1 MGLSIGIAGAIVL
14 MVILAVMMA
23 MTGLV
28 STIFSIGDV
37 TTQVSELENTI
48 SKTDVSMNH
57 VLTLIGSPILNFT
70 LNNDGSEKLW
80 NFDEFDLFV
89 TYDGAVSGSL
99 TEVLSYGGDCL
110 GGLPAQGNW
119 CIQSITGD
127 LLDPGILN
135 SAEEANIRL
144 RVNENLANVNAV
156 VSITTDNGV
165 TDTVKAPYC
174 GPSCYQMIWNVIST
188 ENVMVWL
195 SMGSGAG
202 IADELDDNSRHRAMI
217 DLIDMKEWRLLTI
230 SADSDGSAIC
240 ELGVQYST
248 DNFVTWRGLDNGI
261 AAALSTTSNPC
272 ASSGHYVSNWASL
285 NATAQSDV
293 WLRIAGTDD
302 NGGSTNPDFGNIQ
315 VQFRSTV

>member
-57 VLTLIGSPILNFT
+57 VSTLFGSPTLNFT
-70 LNNDGSEKLW
+70 LSNDGQEKLW

-99 TEVLSYGGDCL
+99 TEKITYAGNCL
-110 GGLPAQGNW
+110 GGLPTQGNW
-119 CIQSITGD
+119 CIESINGD

-135 SAEEANIRL
+135 SAEGANIRVQ
-144 RVNENLANVNAV
+144 VNENLANVNAV

-165 TDTVKAPYC
+165 TDTVMAPYC
-174 GPSCYQMIWNVIST
+174 GPSCYQMSWHVVSDEAKLDWEGFVGCGVGCI
-188 ENVMVWL
+188 E
-195 SMGSGAG
+195 
-202 IADELDDNSRHRAMI
+202 ELDENSNYRTIR
-217 DLIDMKEWRLLTI
+217 DLTDMSEWRFI
-230 SADSDGSAIC
+230 SIIEDPDGDAGC
-240 ELGVQYST
+240 VMTVQYSP
-248 DNFVTWRGLDNGI
+248 DNLAPWSGLDNGL
-261 AAALSTTSNPC
+261 ANSLSTNVNDCSVINTST
-272 ASSGHYVSNWASL
+272 VSPWSPL
-285 NATAQSDV
+285 NATAQTDV
-293 WLRIAGTDD
+293 WLRIVAEGPNTGNADIGTLE
-302 NGGSTNPDFGNIQ
+302 
-315 VQFRSTV
+315 VQFRS

>member
-28 STIFSIGDV
+28 STMFSIGDV

-57 VLTLIGSPILNFT
+57 VLTLIGSPTLNFT

-99 TEVLSYGGDCL
+99 TEALSYGGDCL

-119 CIQSITGD
+119 CIQSITRD

-165 TDTVKAPYC
+165 TDTVNAPYC
-174 GPSCYQMIWNVIST
+174 GPSCYQMIWDVIST
-188 ENVMVWL
+188 ESAMVWL

-202 IADELDDNSRHRAMI
+202 IADELDDNSNHRAMI

-272 ASSGHYVSNWASL
+272 DVAGHYVSNWVSL

-302 NGGSTNPDFGNIQ
+302 NGGSTNPEFGNIQ

>member
-57 VLTLIGSPILNFT
+57 VTTFIGSPTVNFT

-99 TEVLSYGGDCL
+99 TEALSYGGDCL

-174 GPSCYQMIWNVIST
+174 GPSCYQMIWDVINQ
-188 ENVMVWL
+188 ELGWVWF

-217 DLIDMKEWRLLTI
+217 DLIDKKEWRI
-230 SADSDGSAIC
+230 VIIVIDSEGSAIC

-272 ASSGHYVSNWASL
+272 DVAGHYVSNWTSL

-302 NGGSTNPDFGNIQ
+302 GGGTTDPALGNIQ